1 MSQAARLPEPREYAP
16 TAPAL
21 ALTPAALRRRFAD
34 AFAIRPAVYWAVL
47 LVSASV
53 GWAAFVASGW
63 LGAPWLAH
71 AALAVAVLA
80 LYRAVLFIHELAHLR
95 SGALPGFR
103 LVWNLVAGF
112 PLLVPSIMYVGTHT
126 DHHRSSTYGTARD
139 PEYEPIAHWSPLRIV
154 ASVLL
159 MPLLPALI
167 ALRWGVLA
175 PLGWLLPPLRRL
187 LIRRLSTLV
196 INAAYER
203 RLPAGARARR
213 FWLEEAGAT
222 AAFWLAVGLV
232 LAGVLD
238 PRWLVR
244 WYALA
249 TAILVLNHL
258 RTLAAH
264 RYEHTGAPMDVITQ
278 LLDTFN
284 IPGVP
289 VLTPLLAPVGL
300 RFHGLHHLLP
310 SLPYHSL
317 GAVHRALLDEL
328 PADSPYRRT
337 QVRGLGDALRWLLA
351 TAHANRRQA
360 AGAAR

>member
-1 MSQAARLPEPREYAP
+1 MQATASAYTARTERTREGGAL
-16 TAPAL
+16 APAV
-21 ALTPAALRRRFAD
+21 LRRRFAD
-34 AFAIRPAVYWAVL
+34 AFTVRRELYWIDVIG
-47 LVSASV
+47 SAAL
-53 GWAAFVASGW
+53 GWGAFVASGHVRS
-63 LGAPWLAH
+63 PLAAG
-71 AALAVAVLA
+71 AALAVATLA

-95 SGALPGFR
+95 TRAVPGLP
-103 LVWNLVAGF
+103 LAWNLVVGF
-112 PLLVPSIMYVGTHT
+112 PLAVPSILYVGTHP
-126 DHHRSSTYGTARD
+126 DHHRRTTYGTARD

-300 RFHGLHHLLP
+300 RYHGLHHLLP